1 MLKITTHT
9 SSREVAHMQNNKQKR
24 FQNNRAEQYV
34 CVSNRITLG
43 QLALGY
49 ISQVY
54 QDVTLILENRI
65 V

>member
-1 MLKITTHT
+1 
-9 SSREVAHMQNNKQKR
+9 MQNNKQKR